1 MDEITSNKAAVPGSP
16 QPFDRR
22 WAVLA
27 IIAVAQLMTA
37 LDATIV
43 NIALPSAQHSQ
54 GFDDSGRDLC
64 RRRRR
69 HGMAVSRQPA
79 GAPGALRRA
88 GRPAGVV
95 HHRHRRHPQLEL
107 PVLGVF
113 GVGPGGRVAAADIDP
128 GRTPR
133 QRRHRQ
139 RGVRRAAAPRQGDLC
154 HRVGHRRRAQPVML
168 SVGPGPD
175 RAGLDAVGGAQR
187 LPDSRH
193 VVPATPR
200 RKHRRRD
207 IQLDDDTRRQ
217 LDATA

>member
-69 HGMAVSRQPA
+69 HGMVVSRQPA

-95 HHRHRRHPQLEL
+95 HHRHRRHPPRSLSPYHNL
-107 PVLGVF
+107 AAAAAAVAARP
-113 GVGPGGRVAAADIDP
+113 GPGGR
-128 GRTPR
+128 
-133 QRRHRQ
+133 Q
-139 RGVRRAAAPRQGDLC
+139 RGRGNAAVRVVTRGDE
-154 HRVGHRRRAQPVML
+154 RVML
-168 SVGPGPD
+168 SVAARLRSIALAWTLSVAPNVLLIPGTSSLQHLEED
-175 RAGLDAVGGAQR
+175 IAV
-187 LPDSRH
+187 
-193 VVPATPR
+193 ATSS
-200 RKHRRRD
+200 
-207 IQLDDDTRRQ
+207 
-217 LDATA
+217 

>member
-27 IIAVAQLMTA
+27 IIAVAKLMTA

-107 PVLGVF
+107 PVLGSSVLGRAVGSLPLILILDGRRDNGAIVSGVF
-113 GVGPGGRVAAADIDP
+113 AEPQRPGKAIYATASG
-128 GRTPR
+128 T
-133 QRRHRQ
+133 
-139 RGVRRAAAPRQGDLC
+139 
-154 HRVGHRRRAQPVML
+154 
-168 SVGPGPD
+168 
-175 RAGLDAVGGAQR
+175 DAV
-187 LPDSRH
+187 LSP
-193 VVPATPR
+193 
-200 RKHRRRD
+200 
-207 IQLDDDTRRQ
+207 
-217 LDATA
+217 